1 MSNAELNGAVNAAP
15 AAETSAGLDFIRQIV
30 VDDLQAGRHNAIVT
44 RFPPEPNGYL
54 HVGHLKAICLLFVCS
69 KI

>member
-1 MSNAELNGAVNAAP
+1 MSNAELNGAANAP

-44 RFPPEPNGYL
+44 RFPPEPNGYCMW
-54 HVGHLKAICLLFVCS
+54 GT
-69 KI
+69 